1 MSENVLELSNIVKRF
16 PGVLA
21 NDHVNLTLKKGEVHA
36 LLGENGAGKTTLM
49 NITYGIYKM
58 DEGTIYVNGK
68 KAEITSPH
76 RAMEYGIGMI
86 QQHFSLVPSFSV
98 AENIAL
104 GLREAQILP
113 KVELVGK
120 KVKTLA
126 EKFGLSIDPDSR
138 IWQLSAGEQQRVEIL
153 KLLYINAHIM
163 ILDEPTAILT
173 PQEAKNLFKTIR
185 EMVKFGASVI
195 FISHKLNEVLE
206 ISDRITV
213 MRHGKVVDTI
223 PKSEANERILA
234 KKMVGREVVLKVSKD
249 PPKPKEVELE
259 VKNLWAK
266 GDKGLYAVRNVNLEV
281 KAGEILGIAG
291 VAGNGQRELAESIY
305 GLRRYTGK
313 VKIEGE
319 MVKPLNV
326 VSRIKKGVA
335 YIPQDRKG
343 VALCGGLPLYYNL
356 FLKRPFRVPEFY
368 LNPYLFNLA
377 RLKNPSRQLVNEYLI
392 STSSVNLEAKYLS
405 GGNMQKVVLARE
417 LSLNPKL
424 IIAVHPT
431 RGLDVGAMEFVYKT
445 LLRARSNGAAILLIA
460 GDLEEIFTLSDRV
473 AVLYEGEIV
482 GYSKPDES
490 HLEEIGLMMAGVR
503 RDKSENKS

>member
-1 MSENVLELSNIVKRF
+1 MSDIVLKLSGIVKSF

-21 NDHVNLTLKKGEVHA
+21 NDHVDFTLKRGEVHA

-49 NITYGIYKM
+49 NITYGIYKP
-58 DEGTIYVNGK
+58 DEGEIYVNDK
-68 KAEITSPH
+68 RVEITSPH

-104 GLREAQILP
+104 GLKESKILP
-113 KVELVGK
+113 KIDLVRK

-126 EKFGLSIDPDSR
+126 ERFGLDVNPDSR

-153 KLLYINAHIM
+153 KLLYMSAQIM

-173 PQEAKNLFKTIR
+173 PQEAANLFKTIK
-185 EMVKFGASVI
+185 EMVKYGASVI
-195 FISHKLNEVLE
+195 FISHKLKEVLE

-213 MRHGKVVDTI
+213 MRHGKVIDTLQ
-223 PKSEANERILA
+223 KEEANERILA
-234 KKMVGREVVLKVSKD
+234 KKMVGREVVLKISKK
-249 PPKPKEVELE
+249 PPKPREIELE
-259 VKNLWAK
+259 VKDLWAR
-266 GDKGLYAVRNVNLEV
+266 GDKGPYAVRGVSLDV
-281 KAGEILGIAG
+281 KSGEILGIAG

-305 GLRRYTGK
+305 GLRKYTGE
-313 VKIEGE
+313 VKIGGE
-319 MVKPLNV
+319 MMHSLGV
-326 VSRIKKGVA
+326 VSRMKSGVA

-356 FLKRPFRVPEFY
+356 FLKKPFRIPEFY
-368 LNPYLFNLA
+368 LNPYLFNSS
-377 RLKNPSRQLVNEYLI
+377 RLKKPSEQLVDEYLI
-392 STSSVNLEAKYLS
+392 SASSLNLEVKYLS
-405 GGNMQKVVLARE
+405 GGTMQKVVLARE

-431 RGLDVGAMEFVYKT
+431 RGLDVGATEFVYKT
-445 LLRARSNGAAILLIA
+445 LLKARDNGAAILLIA

-503 RDKSENKS
+503 RVKK